1 VNDLNKALSQE
12 GVMVIDVRTMEEFKR
27 SHIPGVINIP
37 TEVVHDHEDLFKKQH
52 VHVICNSGNRSAMVI
67 RDMIS
72 KGIDNLTNVEGGMV
86 SWVKSRLHISG
97 KSKPV
102 MPMMRQV
109 MIVVGLMILSGVALH
124 FLVSPKVIYLSGF
137 VGLGLFYAGV
147 SGHCY
152 MKKCWECFLGITHD
166 RFCFSDGYGHG
177 VGIIGRRRIHFN
189 RSHIGLFI

>member
-1 VNDLNKALSQE
+1 MVKKKGSQCLPIYHMGYSIFMEEKMKKISVNDLNKALSQE

-37 TEVVHDHEDLFKKQH
+37 TEVVHDHENLFKKQH

-86 SWVKSRLHISG
+86 SWVKSGLPISG
-97 KSKPV
+97 KSKQV

-109 MIVVGLMILSGVALH
+109 MIVAGLMILSGVALH
-124 FLVSPKVIYLSGF
+124 FLVNPKGIYLSGF

-152 MKKCWECFLGITHD
+152 MTKVLG
-166 RFCFSDGYGHG
+166 
-177 VGIIGRRRIHFN
+177 VLPWN
-189 RSHIGLFI
+189 NA